1 MDLTINPGKLRGTIT
16 AIPSKSQAHRLLIC
30 AAFSDGPTE
39 LICPATNRDIEATCD
54 CLNALGA
61 HITRTDHGYLVMP
74 MGIPPKQA
82 ILNCCE
88 SGSTLR
94 FMLPIAGALGVDA
107 TFQMAGRLPLRPLS
121 PLWEEMERM
130 GCTLSRPTETTIR
143 CQGKLR
149 PGDYV
154 IDGGVSSQFITGLLF
169 ALSLIEGQTHL
180 EMAGKIESKPYIHM
194 TRQAMARFDAP
205 QYHSPGQVLVEGD
218 WSNGAFFLAAK
229 ALGNPVEVLNLDP
242 DSTQGDRAVSEL
254 LPRLEE
260 NITIDVSHIPDL
272 VPILSIVA
280 GAKKGA
286 VFTNIQRLR
295 IKESD
300 RVASTIAM
308 IQSLGGKAEST
319 EDTLTVYGTGYRGGI
334 VDSVNDHRIAM
345 AAAIASTV
353 CTEPVTIL
361 GAEAVKKSYP
371 HFWEE
376 FERLSCHCEPV
387 RRLVWQSPAPSSFS
401 DAHGDSHASVSTGS
415 E

>member
-1 MDLTINPGKLRGTIT
+1 MDLTITPGKLSGSIT

-54 CLNALGA
+54 CLKALGA
-61 HITRTDHGYLVMP
+61 NIIRTNTGYLVEP
-74 MGIPPKQA
+74 MEVPPKTA
-82 ILNCCE
+82 VLNCCE

-94 FMLPIAGALGVDA
+94 FMLPIVGALGVDA
-107 TFQMAGRLPLRPLS
+107 TFLMEGRLPQRPLS

-130 GCTLSRPTETTIR
+130 GCTLTRPTESTIR
-143 CQGKLR
+143 CQGQLKA
-149 PGDYV
+149 GNYF
-154 IDGGVSSQFITGLLF
+154 ISGSVSSQFITGLLF
-169 ALSLIEGQTHL
+169 ALSLIDGESHL
-180 EMAGKIESKPYIHM
+180 EVTGKIESQPYISM
-194 TRQAMARFDAP
+194 TEKAMALFDAP
-205 QYHSPGQVLVEGD
+205 RYHSPGTVLVEGD
-218 WSNGAFFLAAK
+218 WSNGAFFLAAR
-229 ALGNPVEVLNLDP
+229 ALGNPLEITNLNP
-242 DSTQGDRAVSEL
+242 DSPQGDRAVFDL

-260 NITIDVSHIPDL
+260 NITIDASDIPDL

-280 GAKKGA
+280 GSAKGA

-308 IQSLGGKAEST
+308 IEALGGNAQST
-319 EDTLTVYGTGYRGGI
+319 EDTLTVYGTGYRGGT

-345 AAAIASTV
+345 SAAIASTV

-376 FERLSCHCEPV
+376 FSRLGGKYEQYL
-387 RRLVWQSPAPSSFS
+387 R
-401 DAHGDSHASVSTGS
+401 
-415 E
+415 